1 MRKAI
6 VITPMVSLLIILIS
20 CNIEFTGEVYIQDLI
35 DVASNPNE
43 VLYTI
48 AKFAFESPGSDN
60 QQQLIDFMKTN
71 FREAK
76 NFHTESK
83 GMNTF
88 IVSDIKVPLL
98 SLAQISKLKGDD
110 LLAIVVSPEKESILQ
125 FGLYMDNQKFTKIQ
139 DYVKEE
145 YWQTLSVS
153 DFSISLR
160 INNDIRT
167 NAKLVL
173 ANVYADQ
180 KPILFTQDFML
191 SRRDTIT
198 IRFSDVLRDYIH
210 ENGYALF
217 GEILL

>member
-1 MRKAI
+1 MRKTIIIILA
-6 VITPMVSLLIILIS
+6 VSLLIILIS
-20 CNIEFTGEVYIQDLI
+20 CNIEFTGEAYVQDLI
-35 DVASNPNE
+35 DVATNPNE
-43 VLYTI
+43 ILYTI

-60 QQQLIDFMKTN
+60 QQQLIEFMKNN

-83 GMNTF
+83 GMDTF
-88 IVSDIKVPLL
+88 IVSDIKVPVL

-110 LLAIVVSPEKESILQ
+110 LLAIVVSPEKVSILR
-125 FGLYMDNQKFTKIQ
+125 FGLYMDNQKFGKIQ

-145 YWQTLSVS
+145 YWQTLSTS

-160 INNDIRT
+160 INNDART
-167 NAKLVL
+167 IAKLIL
-173 ANVYADQ
+173 ADVYVDQ
-180 KPILFTQDFML
+180 KPILFTQDFIL
-191 SRRDTIT
+191 SRRDTVT

-217 GEILL
+217 GKIVL